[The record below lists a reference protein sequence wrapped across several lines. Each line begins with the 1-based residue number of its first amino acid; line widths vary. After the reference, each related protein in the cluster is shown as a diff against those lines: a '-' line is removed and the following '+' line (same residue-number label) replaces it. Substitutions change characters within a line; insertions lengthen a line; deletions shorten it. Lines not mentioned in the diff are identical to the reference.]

1 MSGLHER
8 VNNWRI
14 SAQTPSL
21 STSSKRNND
30 NSERIIKS
38 TMDRESRIKDVMSKQ
53 FHEKRYSNQ
62 NILH

>member
-14 SAQTPSL
+14 SAKTPSL